1 MMRRFL
7 MFCRELLLLVA
18 IGYAIMSI
26 VMFVMYLVRG

>member
-1 MMRRFL
+1 

-26 VMFVMYLVRG
+26 VMLAMYLVLS